1 MSCLC
6 EEHAAFKDGAGG
18 GRRGEEGS
26 RGRGQTEVKLLGA
39 VQNSHLHNGQDEG
52 ERERVCGGRVGG
64 VGG

>member
-1 MSCLC
+1 M
-6 EEHAAFKDGAGG
+6 
-18 GRRGEEGS
+18 RGEEGS

-52 ERERVCGGRVGG
+52 ERERVCGGWVGG